1 MNKFSV
7 FSIFIVNDVFYSCN
21 FVPLSCTIPENILLD
36 AQAYDLQLLELVQG
50 LLVPRFQLQHLL
62 EICHTQT
69 LY

>member
-7 FSIFIVNDVFYSCN
+7 FSIFIVNDIFYSCN